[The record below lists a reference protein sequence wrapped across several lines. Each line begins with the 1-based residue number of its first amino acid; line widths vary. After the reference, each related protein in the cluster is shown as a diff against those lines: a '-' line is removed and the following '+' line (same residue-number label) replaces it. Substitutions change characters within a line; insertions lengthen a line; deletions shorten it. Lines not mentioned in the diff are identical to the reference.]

1 MGTIRFTSDLHLGH
15 PKVAE
20 IRGFESTDEH
30 DEHLA
35 WRWRT
40 FVHEHDVVYVL
51 GDVSGDGGQAHA
63 LEILRGLPGEKRLI
77 LGNHDAAH
85 PLHSRAFRHLAEY
98 LDVFSYVAPFG
109 HVKIGGRRV
118 LLSHF
123 PYRRDRET
131 VRHAQWRLRDEGAWL
146 LHGHTHGPERLTA
159 SEREIHVGADAW
171 GFRPVSLDEV
181 GALIREGEALRD
193 LV

>member
-85 PLHSRAFRHLAEY
+85 PLHSFCAAIRRCFWDCSSTCARSTSIPATTP
-98 LDVFSYVAPFG
+98 VFLKS
-109 HVKIGGRRV
+109 
-118 LLSHF
+118 
-123 PYRRDRET
+123 T
-131 VRHAQWRLRDEGAWL
+131 AW
-146 LHGHTHGPERLTA
+146 
-159 SEREIHVGADAW
+159 S
-171 GFRPVSLDEV
+171 
-181 GALIREGEALRD
+181 
-193 LV
+193 